1 MQATTEFYFLAG
13 TTRWSQVRIRQII
26 RWHAPPNPNIKLNT
40 NGSSLGN
47 PSIASVGG
55 ILRDHLGR
63 WIADFSLHLGLAKN
77 NMAELATVPQGLA
90 MAWNLDFNFIQLEHD
105 SKVVLTWLTND
116 NASYPTNM
124 MPLICDCRLLMD
136 RDWEVQVLHVYRKAN
151 DYADVLAKRGAHQQH
166 ILSVYSSCPSFVYI
180 CYVRDLAGLGT
191 QTQCATNK
199 CC

>member
-90 MAWNLDFNFIQLEHD
+90 MAWNLGFKFIQLEHD

-116 NASYPTNM
+116 NASYL
-124 MPLICDCRLLMD
+124 LI
-136 RDWEVQVLHVYRKAN
+136 
-151 DYADVLAKRGAHQQH
+151 
-166 ILSVYSSCPSFVYI
+166 
-180 CYVRDLAGLGT
+180 
-191 QTQCATNK
+191 
-199 CC
+199 